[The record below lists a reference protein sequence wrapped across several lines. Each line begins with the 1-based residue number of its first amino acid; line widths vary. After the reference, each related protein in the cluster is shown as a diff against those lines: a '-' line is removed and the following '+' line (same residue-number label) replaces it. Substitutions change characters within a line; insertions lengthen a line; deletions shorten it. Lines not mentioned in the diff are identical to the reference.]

1 MGRVTYIEF
10 DGTQRVVELADGTSL
25 MQGALANGVRGI
37 DGDCGGS
44 CACATCH
51 VHVAAPWS
59 EIVGPPASEIE
70 SELLQLS
77 ADAAPDSRLA
87 CQIKMRSE
95 LDGVVVHVPQ
105 FQL

>member
-1 MGRVTYIEF
+1 VGRVTYVEF
-10 DGTQRVVELADGTSL
+10 DGTQRVVELADETSL

-37 DGDCGGS
+37 DGDCGGC

-51 VHVAAPWS
+51 VHVDPAWS
-59 EIVGPPASEIE
+59 GIVGPSSEIE

-77 ADAAPDSRLA
+77 ADVASDSRLA
-87 CQIKMRSE
+87 CQIKMSPD

-105 FQL
+105 FQQ

>member
-1 MGRVTYIEF
+1 MGRVTYVEF
-10 DGTQRVVELADGTSL
+10 DGTQRVAELADGTSL
-25 MQGALANGVRGI
+25 MHGALANGVRGI

-51 VHVAAPWS
+51 VHVDTGWLG
-59 EIVGPPASEIE
+59 IVGPAASEIE

-77 ADAAPDSRLA
+77 ADVAPDSRLA
-87 CQIKMRSE
+87 CQIKMRAE

-105 FQL
+105 FQQ